1 MQQQQKTSA
10 FGKPN
15 VDLFIAR
22 TDTRQTRLTTNQ
34 PASQPASQSNS
45 TQLKAGIGLAMGGT
59 ML

>member
-15 VDLFIAR
+15 VVFIYSADR
-22 TDTRQTRLTTNQ
+22 HATDTTYHQ
-34 PASQPASQSNS
+34 PTSQPASQSNS
-45 TQLKAGIGLAMGGT
+45 TQLKTGIGLAMGGT